1 MNLESLRNSL
11 VYTKWMIYNFDFT
24 FLPWLWFCHR
34 RIVQISWLVI
44 MKRWEKIAVFT
55 IAQWMETNVRVIIFS
70 KIKNTHP
77 LVALTIRR
85 HPVYK
90 REQTKHERKIDLV
103 AQHLCFLL
111 SRATG
116 RLTHL
121 PPISKKTSKTS
132 HLLFGKG

>member
-24 FLPWLWFCHR
+24 FLPWLWFYYK

-44 MKRWEKIAVFT
+44 MKRWKK

>member
-24 FLPWLWFCHR
+24 FLPWLWFYYK

-44 MKRWEKIAVFT
+44 MKKWKK